1 MKKLKIFFILP
12 ICVLFSCNEDEGE
25 ISYAD
30 LGANIILN
38 TSSISNLDENHTMEF
53 SIITADDVTVTDME
67 VVIGTTTVNASL
79 SGDTATFNSS
89 LFGTLNRFK
98 VDDPETSQDES
109 KEKISSV
116 EANTIST
123 LSNGK
128 PYSKDFTVK
137 INKALS
143 LEKGLDAIIY
153 NTTVEDTLI
162 FEAATKSAIIDNIS
176 LEWKKGKEGT
186 YAPTMPLGS
195 ALNVDGD
202 EIIFANF
209 TDASYGY
216 NLAVK
221 DTLYYRFIATS
232 GTLTD
237 SLETYMPII
246 SQTFETSNKLT
257 LSSDLTKNKLN
268 LDTATFYTDSNTD
281 DGEIKFKSPTGFEK
295 EGTTDIDFVKVGD
308 LSGESDYYNT
318 VEKLYSEKDLLI
330 AKRLY
335 DAGTKATEV
344 SATANGDLYIY
355 RITRVVTKEGEPDTN
370 VTEYGMIKIGD
381 VLTTNGGTTLTE
393 IDIEFGE
400 AEVK

>member
-12 ICVLFSCNEDEGE
+12 ICVLISCNEDEGE
-25 ISYAD
+25 IDYAD
-30 LGANIILN
+30 LGANIVLN
-38 TSSISNLDENHTMEF
+38 TSSISNLDENHTIEF

-67 VVIGTTTVNASL
+67 VEIGTTTVNASL

-123 LSNGK
+123 LSNGN

-137 INKALS
+137 ITKALS
-143 LEKGLDAIIY
+143 LEKGLDAIVY
-153 NTTVEDTLI
+153 NTAVEDTLI
-162 FEAATKSAIIDNIS
+162 FEASTKSAIIDNIS
-176 LEWKKGKEGT
+176 LEWKNGKEGT
-186 YAPTMPLGS
+186 YAPTTPLGS
-195 ALNVDGD
+195 ALNVNGD
-202 EIIFANF
+202 EIIFTNF
-209 TDASYGY
+209 TNASYGY
-216 NLAVK
+216 NLKVK

-246 SQTFETSNKLT
+246 SQTFETSTKVS
-257 LSSDLTKNKLN
+257 LSSDITKNKLN
-268 LDTATFYTDSNTD
+268 LDTATFYTDTNTA

-295 EGTTDIDFVKVGD
+295 EGTTAIDFVKVGD

-318 VEKLYSEKDLLI
+318 VDKLFTEKDLLI
-330 AKRLY
+330 AQRLY
-335 DAGTKATEV
+335 DDGIKLTEV
-344 SATANGDLYIY
+344 SEVENGDLYIY
-355 RITRVVTKEGEPDTN
+355 KIIRD

-381 VLTTNGGTTLTE
+381 IVSTNGGTTLTE
-393 IDIEFGE
+393 ISIEFGE
-400 AEVK
+400 AEIK

>member
-12 ICVLFSCNEDEGE
+12 ICVLISCNEDEGE
-25 ISYAD
+25 IDYAD
-30 LGANIILN
+30 LGANIVLN

-53 SIITADDVTVTDME
+53 SIITADDVIVTDIA
-67 VVIGTTTVNASL
+67 VTKGANTVNANVSAE
-79 SGDTATFNSS
+79 TATFNSS
-89 LFGTLNRFK
+89 LLGTLSGNEE
-98 VDDPETSQDES
+98 DGID
-109 KEKISSV
+109 ISAV
-116 EANTIST
+116 ST

-128 PYSKDFTVK
+128 PYSKDFNIAIT
-137 INKALS
+137 KALS

-153 NTTVEDTLI
+153 DTAVEDTLI
-162 FEAATKSAIIDNIS
+162 FEASTKSAVIDNIS

-195 ALNVDGD
+195 PLNVNGD

-221 DTLYYRFIATS
+221 DTLYYRFIAAS

-237 SLETYMPII
+237 SLETYMPIV
-246 SQTFETSNKLT
+246 SQTFESSNKVT

-268 LDTATFYTDSNTD
+268 LGTATFYTDSNTD

-295 EGTTDIDFVKVGD
+295 EGTTDINFVKVGD
-308 LSGESDYYNT
+308 LSGESEYYNT
-318 VEKLYSEKDLLI
+318 IDKLFAEKDLLI
-330 AKRLY
+330 AQRLY
-335 DAGTKATEV
+335 DAGTKETEV
-344 SATANGDLYIY
+344 TDATNGDLYIY
-355 RITRVVTKEGEPDTN
+355 KITRD

-381 VLTTNGGTTLTE
+381 VVSTNGGTSLTE
-393 IDIEFGE
+393 INIEFGE
-400 AEVK
+400 AEIK

>member
-12 ICVLFSCNEDEGE
+12 ICVLISCNEDEGE
-25 ISYAD
+25 IDYAD
-30 LGANIILN
+30 LGANIVLN

-67 VVIGTTTVNASL
+67 VAIGTTTVNASL

-123 LSNGK
+123 LSNGN

-137 INKALS
+137 ITKALS

-162 FEAATKSAIIDNIS
+162 FKASTKSAIIDNIS
-176 LEWKKGKEGT
+176 LEWKKGKEGI
-186 YAPTMPLGS
+186 YAPTTPLGS
-195 ALNVDGD
+195 ALNVNGD
-202 EIIFANF
+202 EIIFSNF

-216 NLAVK
+216 NLTVK

-237 SLETYMPII
+237 SFETYIPIV
-246 SQTFETSNKLT
+246 SQTFESSNKVT

-268 LDTATFYTDSNTD
+268 LGTATFYTDSNTD
-281 DGEIKFKSPTGFEK
+281 EAEIKFKSPTGFET

-308 LSGESDYYNT
+308 LSGESEYFNT
-318 VEKLYSEKDLLI
+318 IDKLFAEKDLLI
-330 AKRLY
+330 AQRLY
-335 DAGTKATEV
+335 DTGTKETEV
-344 SATANGDLYIY
+344 TDATNGDLYIY
-355 RITRVVTKEGEPDTN
+355 KITRD

-381 VLTTNGGTTLTE
+381 VVSTNGGTSLTE
-393 IDIEFGE
+393 INIEFGE
-400 AEVK
+400 AEIK